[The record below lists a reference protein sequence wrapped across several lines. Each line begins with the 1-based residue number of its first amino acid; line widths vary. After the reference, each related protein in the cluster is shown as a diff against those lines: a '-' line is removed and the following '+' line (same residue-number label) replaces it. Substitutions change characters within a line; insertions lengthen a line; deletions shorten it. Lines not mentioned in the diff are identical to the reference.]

1 MGRMLVPYFN
11 CSKQEVIEMG
21 KILPR
26 CHTWHYFR
34 NEPGLKLE
42 KPKQKSH
49 SKRANKSVGFIIYHF
64 ISLCFT
70 AFSQAA
76 LYSILTVSM
85 ATTDWVKW
93 SEMRRASW
101 GKQWCLL
108 SVSQIGCITLPQ
120 QVIFIFIF
128 LVLET
133 RKLCVLLT
141 YYIQFVLRHYRWLV
155 LRTLPPLCILYCL
168 SVSLLSAGFCV
179 LTMTAFVRLSPW
191 SRKYTVNP
199 HWHSV

>member
-120 QVIFIFIF
+120 QVIFIYF

-155 LRTLPPLCILYCL
+155 LRTLPPLCILCL

>member
-1 MGRMLVPYFN
+1 MLVPYFN
-11 CSKQEVIEMG
+11 CRKS
-21 KILPR
+21 
-26 CHTWHYFR
+26 
-34 NEPGLKLE
+34 LKWEKSCQDVTHDTISGMNLGWN

-120 QVIFIFIF
+120 QVIFIFF

-155 LRTLPPLCILYCL
+155 LRTLPPLCILCL

>member
-1 MGRMLVPYFN
+1 MNLGWN
-11 CSKQEVIEMG
+11 WKS
-21 KILPR
+21 
-26 CHTWHYFR
+26 R
-34 NEPGLKLE
+34 NKKAIARELTSRWDLLFITL
-42 KPKQKSH
+42 
-49 SKRANKSVGFIIYHF
+49 SV
-64 ISLCFT
+64 CFT

-120 QVIFIFIF
+120 QVIFIYF

-155 LRTLPPLCILYCL
+155 LRTLPPLCILCL